1 MVAPKTKARLALTRT
16 GEGWWAL
23 EWQFGVVLSDC
34 CGHAPPPPL
43 PLDDDDL
50 LSEILLRLPP
60 HPTCLLRASLV
71 CARWRRLL
79 RDPGFHRRSRAF
91 HRTPPV
97 LGLFR
102 TFHRGAR
109 FVPVGEAPDRVPA
122 AGFALPDPASWV
134 LLGCRHGRAL
144 LRSRPG
150 WLQLLVWEP
159 ITGHRRCVRLSR
171 LGGHVKACSATV
183 LGDPVSLA
191 RREGSFRVAF
201 VFTGNGRASAC
212 VYSSETGT
220 WGRLITAEAPCG
232 DVCMKPSAL
241 VGDAVYWLLDEGGIL
256 ELHLGKERL
265 APMETPTH
273 AQSLYLSNIQLMEA
287 EAGVLGFAGVKMYSL
302 HLWAREADRDG
313 TANWVLRTAIN
324 LGPFAPPPC
333 VIPRIMLV
341 PPIKILGVDEGG
353 NFAFLRTIFG
363 IFMLSLDGVL
373 LKKVSDA
380 EIMELVHPYSSFYV
394 ADNVS
399 GVQVKSAAEV
409 VISPGFF

>member
-1 MVAPKTKARLALTRT
+1 MGGMISRLRPRAAAAAAAGRRRPPLRDPAPPPAAPDLPSPRFPRLRAL
-16 GEGWWAL
+16 
-23 EWQFGVVLSDC
+23 
-34 CGHAPPPPL
+34 APPAPRPGLPPPL
-43 PLDDDDL
+43 PR
-50 LSEILLRLPP
+50 IPPNTTRARPLPHLP
-60 HPTCLLRASLV
+60 
-71 CARWRRLL
+71 
-79 RDPGFHRRSRAF
+79 SR
-91 HRTPPV
+91 
-97 LGLFR
+97 
-102 TFHRGAR
+102 
-109 FVPVGEAPDRVPA
+109 
-122 AGFALPDPASWV
+122 
-134 LLGCRHGRAL
+134 
-144 LRSRPG
+144 
-150 WLQLLVWEP
+150 
-159 ITGHRRCVRLSR
+159 
-171 LGGHVKACSATV
+171 ATV

-394 ADNVS
+394 A
-399 GVQVKSAAEV
+399 EE
-409 VISPGFF
+409 